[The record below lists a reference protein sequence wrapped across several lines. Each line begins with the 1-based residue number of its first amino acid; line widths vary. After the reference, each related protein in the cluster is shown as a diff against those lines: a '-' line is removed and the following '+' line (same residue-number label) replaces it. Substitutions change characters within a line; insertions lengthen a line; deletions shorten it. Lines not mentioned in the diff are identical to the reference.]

1 MNLQAM
7 VIGFLA
13 LGVLLAGMR
22 MAMRT
27 PAVALRGRI
36 GLLLLQPVLGVLL
49 YFTLFPPAG
58 EQAADRL
65 VLTTASS
72 TAAQLDRYRA
82 GSIVLALPEAP
93 ALPGVPRV
101 PDVGTALRRHPEAS
115 RLLVIG
121 AGLVARDR
129 EAARGHALEFAA
141 APLPRGVV
149 ELWSP
154 TQVSVAARWQ
164 VSGRVQDVPG
174 GSIELLDPAGRRSDS
189 LKLGADGRF
198 TLRGS
203 APAPGSARFTLRV
216 RDAGAQVVEAVAVP
230 LQVVPGAALR
240 VLVLAGGP
248 SPELKYLRRWA
259 LDAGTTLQTQIALGA
274 GLSIGDA
281 PVPIDAATLRGFD
294 LVVLDE
300 RAWRALGAGR
310 KATLR
315 DALRDGLGVLLR
327 VTAPLSAAD
336 RRELSE
342 LGFTVDAADI
352 AQTVSLPSARFSAAS
367 RAKNDPSTAADEE
380 SALLLSRQPL
390 RVAAADALALL
401 RDDAG
406 APLASWRS
414 VGQGRLGLWWLGDTH
429 RLVLAG
435 ESAAHGQLWSEA
447 FATLA
452 RQHGP
457 RLPWLAS
464 EDPRPQQRLMLC
476 GLAKGAS
483 VEAADGA
490 RTPLLIEATA
500 DAGNCAAYWPGT
512 AGWQWLRSGGAS
524 VPFHV
529 RAWNEAPGLLA
540 QTTRAATGQLVTQ
553 VASTSSPSRISVPGP
568 RWPWF
573 LGWLLA
579 SALSWWLERR
589 WLR

>member
-1 MNLQAM
+1 MSFQAI
-7 VIGFLA
+7 VIALLA
-13 LGVLLAGMR
+13 VGVLIAGVR
-22 MAMRT
+22 LAMRA
-27 PAVALRGRI
+27 PAVAMRGRI
-36 GLLLLQPVLGVLL
+36 GLVLLQPVLALLL
-49 YFTLFPPAG
+49 YFALFPPAG
-58 EQAADRL
+58 ERAADRL
-65 VLTTASS
+65 VLVTAGT
-72 TAAQLDRYRA
+72 TAAQLDRHRA

-93 ALPGVPRV
+93 ALPGMTRV
-101 PDVGTALRRHPEAS
+101 PDLGTALRRHPEAS
-115 RLLVIG
+115 RLLVLG
-121 AGLVARDR
+121 AGLAARDR

-154 TQVSVAARWQ
+154 TQVSIGARWQ
-164 VSGRVQDVPG
+164 VSGRVHGVPG
-174 GSIELLDPAGRRSDS
+174 GAVELLDPAGRRSDS

-198 TLRGS
+198 TLRGR

-216 RDAGAQVVEAVAVP
+216 RDARAQVVEAVAVP
-230 LQVVPGAALR
+230 LQVLPGVALR

-259 LDAGTTLQTQIALGA
+259 LDAGASLHTQIALGA
-274 GLSIGDA
+274 GLTIGDA
-281 PVPIDAATLRGFD
+281 AVPIDAATLRGFD

-300 RAWRALGAGR
+300 RAWRELGTSRRAV
-310 KATLR
+310 LR
-315 DALRDGLGVLLR
+315 DALRGGLGVLLR
-327 VTAPLSAAD
+327 VTGPLSPTD
-336 RRELSE
+336 RRELSG
-342 LGFTVDAADI
+342 LGFTVDVADI
-352 AQTVSLPSARFSAAS
+352 AQTVSLPSAWFSAGRRATRDAS
-367 RAKNDPSTAADEE
+367 TVADEE
-380 SALLLSRQPL
+380 AALLLSRQPL

-406 APLASWRS
+406 TPLGSWRS

-447 FATLA
+447 FALLA
-452 RQHGP
+452 RPHGP
-457 RLPWLAS
+457 RRPWLAS
-464 EDPRPQQRLMLC
+464 EDPRPQQRVLLC
-476 GLAKGAS
+476 GIAEGAS
-483 VEAADGA
+483 VEVADGG

-500 DAGNCAAYWPGT
+500 NAGNCAAYWPGA
-512 AGWQWLRSGGAS
+512 AGWQWLRSGGAT

-540 QTTRAATGQLVTQ
+540 QATRAATGQLVAQ
-553 VASTSSPSRISVPGP
+553 VASRPSPSRISVPGP

-579 SALSWWLERR
+579 SVLSWWLERR